1 MVARYVSRW
10 RKVRKAERY
19 AKPNKIAPKHSAIL
33 ACKQA
38 DKLSDEQRCLLSQ
51 LIANCPTLALMRVL
65 AQDFR
70 DALFGGDSAR
80 MLDWIR
86 NATQSGL
93 GPLVRFG
100 FGLKKDLAAVTAA
113 IDTPWSSGQVEG
125 QINRLKAIK
134 RQMYGRAGFNLL
146 RSRVLPFLGAAP
158 P

>member
-1 MVARYVSRW
+1 MVAVVWFRRTAPRQYVS
-10 RKVRKAERY
+10 EFNG
-19 AKPNKIAPKHSAIL
+19 KPNKIAPKHAAIL

-38 DKLSDEQRCLLSQ
+38 DKLSDEQRCLLPQ

-100 FGLKKDLAAVTAA
+100 FGLKKDLPAVTAA
-113 IDTPWSSGQVEG
+113 MIHPGSSGP
-125 QINRLKAIK
+125 
-134 RQMYGRAGFNLL
+134 
-146 RSRVLPFLGAAP
+146 SRRTDQSAQSY
-158 P
+158 

>member
-1 MVARYVSRW
+1 MVACYVSRW
-10 RKVRKAERY
+10 RKARKAERY
-19 AKPNKIAPKHSAIL
+19 PKPNRISPKHAAIL
-33 ACKQA
+33 ACKPVET
-38 DKLSDEQRCLLSQ
+38 LSEEQQSLLSQ
-51 LIANCPTLALMRVL
+51 LIAHCPTLGFMRVL
-65 AQDFR
+65 TQDFR
-70 DALFGGDSAR
+70 EALFGGDSAR

-93 GPLVRFG
+93 GPLIRFG
-100 FGLKKDLAAVTAA
+100 FGLNKDLAAVTAA

-146 RSRVLPFLGAAP
+146 RARVLPFIGTAP